1 VEPLK
6 VTCVSK
12 VKANAVKQEFEKQD
26 ELKRSAMRAFLA
38 LLAIPDAGLFYS
50 ILLQITCHFKS
61 IIFPSDKNLLMTDF
75 LAQIKSST
83 DLLILYDTIQKDST
97 VSNDNIS
104 PMEVN

>member
-38 LLAIPDAGLFYS
+38 LLAIPDAGLLYS
-50 ILLQITCHFKS
+50 TLLQITCHLNQSF
-61 IIFPSDKNLLMTDF
+61 FP
-75 LAQIKSST
+75 QIKT
-83 DLLILYDTIQKDST
+83 F
-97 VSNDNIS
+97 
-104 PMEVN
+104 